1 MRSTG
6 RLAGDEMGPIFR
18 DRIGRDEGRAMC
30 EDAMTIIPPHSWRKV
45 KADRGQGRQP
55 VFRVLAGNHHA
66 PALLS
71 PHS

>member
-1 MRSTG
+1 
-6 RLAGDEMGPIFR
+6 
-18 DRIGRDEGRAMC
+18 MC